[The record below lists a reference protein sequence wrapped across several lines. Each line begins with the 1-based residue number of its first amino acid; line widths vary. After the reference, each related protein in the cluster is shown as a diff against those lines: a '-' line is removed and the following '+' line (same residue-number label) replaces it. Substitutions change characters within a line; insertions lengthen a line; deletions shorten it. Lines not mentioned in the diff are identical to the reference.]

1 MKKWIVFVALL
12 ACTLPACTLPGWASK
27 EETLDQ
33 LLKRAQSAPVQEQP
47 ALYVE
52 AAQRQ
57 LRAADEL
64 YGAGKVDEARTAIE
78 DVVTYSD
85 RATAAATKSGKK
97 LKHTEISVR
106 KMAERLRDIK
116 RTLAFEDQAPVQ
128 AAADH
133 LEKMR
138 TELLSRMFGSKD

>member
-1 MKKWIVFVALL
+1 MPRWAIVALVL
-12 ACTLPACTLPGWASK
+12 ALALPSGAAK
-27 EETLDQ
+27 EEPLDQ
-33 LLKRAQSAPVQEQP
+33 LLKRAQVARVQDQP
-47 ALYVE
+47 PLYLE

-57 LRAADEL
+57 LKAADEF
-64 YGAGKVDEARTAIE
+64 YAAGKVDEARVALE

-85 RATAAATKSGKK
+85 RATAAASKSGKK
-97 LKHTEISVR
+97 LKNTEIAVR
-106 KMAERLRDIK
+106 KMAERLRDMK